1 MMLAIAAS
9 RTSALTA
16 AFAQATFYSRLSL
29 AATDRACRFLRVYL
43 DIRYGRYRGDQRLVR
58 KDSAKVACRRGAE

>member
-1 MMLAIAAS
+1 MLATAAS

-29 AATDRACRFLRVYL
+29 ATTDRACRFLRVYL
-43 DIRYGRYRGDQRLVR
+43 NIRYGRYWGDERLI
-58 KDSAKVACRRGAE
+58 